1 MSMVLVTGGR
11 RFGPQ
16 GHVWMT
22 LDSLHKTDPGMCI
35 VQGGASGADAHAR
48 RWAKARGVPCI
59 TMEAAWDTLGKAAGG
74 IRNQWM
80 LDYVPVNY
88 CVAFPG
94 GYGTADMV
102 RRCKERGINVY
113 EA

>member
-1 MSMVLVTGGR
+1 MVLVTGGR

-16 GHVWMT
+16 SHVWET
-22 LDSLHKTDPGMCI
+22 LDALYRRDPELCI

-59 TMEAAWDTLGKAAGG
+59 TMEAAWDALGKAAGA
-74 IRNQWM
+74 IRNGWM
-80 LDYVPVNY
+80 LEYVEVEY

-94 GYGTADMV
+94 GYGTADMK
-102 RRCKERGINVY
+102 RQCKERGVKVY